1 MKLSEKLLVVI
12 VILLGVVWA
21 LVQNPVRFHQRVWLG
36 AVTMQVPVLWTPVKN
51 PDGRMLVA
59 LRREWSGSGTVDVMD
74 RTNFG
79 DRFGEKKGPWTL
91 ESAHQAQVT
100 LVPLQA
106 KDGRFSDPKV
116 FDLPAGRFTAVCEEA
131 TFGRGKALTCYIV
144 GTPLQF
150 SYLGSSGH
158 EVEARKMLASLQ

>member
-1 MKLSEKLLVVI
+1 MKMSEKLLVV
-12 VILLGVVWA
+12 VVVLLGVVYA
-21 LVQNPVRFHQRVWLG
+21 LVQNPVRFHQTVRLWD
-36 AVTMQVPVLWTPVKN
+36 VTMQVPVLWTPVKN

-59 LRREWSGSGTVDVMD
+59 LRREWAGSGTVDVMD

-79 DRFGEKKGPWTL
+79 DRFGGKKGPWTL

-131 TFGRGKALTCYIV
+131 TFGGGRALTCYIV

-150 SYLGSSGH
+150 SYLGSSAH

>member
-1 MKLSEKLLVVI
+1 MNGSEKLLVII
-12 VILLGVVWA
+12 VCLLGVAYA
-21 LVQNPVRFHQRVWLG
+21 LVQNPIRFHQTVRLSDT
-36 AVTMQVPVLWTPVKN
+36 TMQVPLFWTPVKN

-59 LRREWSGSGTVDVMD
+59 LRREWAWLGTVDVMD
-74 RTNFG
+74 RTKFG

-131 TFGRGKALTCYIV
+131 TFGGGRALTCYIV

-150 SYLGSSGH
+150 SYLGSIAH
-158 EVEARKMLASLQ
+158 EADARKMLASLQ